1 MLPDDPADLI
11 AGKDYGSEGTAQR
24 YLCALLTNGPQYG
37 YHKSWPLSERGIRF
51 VARLYSR
58 AFGNPPADSPEFWN
72 EMNLLAV
79 NADDKQAVDYAF
91 LWRDVSFLVEL
102 KTLGGSHRPGQLA
115 EYLLRA
121 RHHNP
126 EKTIDLLYLT
136 QSMSAAS
143 PDPVPERCRYA
154 HITWSQALDIA
165 DHVWGASD
173 DPRELRCLVL
183 LREHLKG
190 QGALAALP
198 HRAQSK
204 STRRA
209 EPPADLPEEW
219 RRLIDHAVVLAE
231 RAAAGQRTAIDVPPE
246 LVADPAIR
254 GRLEQVKAEL
264 EKRIA
269 TSEELSEVK
278 VWRWSSSS
286 GGRAYTETGRLMGFE
301 LRLSP
306 PSN

>member
-1 MLPDDPADLI
+1 LI

-24 YLCALLTNGPQYG
+24 YLCALLINGPQYG
-37 YHKSWPLSERGIRF
+37 YHKSWPLSERGVRF
-51 VARLYSR
+51 VAGLYSR
-58 AFGNPPADSPEFWN
+58 AFGTAPADPPEFWN

-126 EKTIDLLYLT
+126 EKAIDLLYLT

-154 HITWSQALDIA
+154 HITWSQALDVA
-165 DHVWGASD
+165 DDVWGTSADS
-173 DPRELRCLVL
+173 RELRCLVL
-183 LREHLKG
+183 LRDHLQG

-198 HRAQSK
+198 VRAESK
-204 STRRA
+204 GTRRA
-209 EPPADLPEEW
+209 QPPADLPEVW
-219 RRLIDHAVVLAE
+219 RRLIDRAVVLAE
-231 RAAAGQRTAIDVPPE
+231 RAAAGQRAAIDVPAE
-246 LVADPAIR
+246 LVADPAIL
-254 GRLEQVKAEL
+254 GRLEQVKVEL
-264 EKRIA
+264 EKRITA
-269 TSEELSEVK
+269 SEELSGVK
-278 VWRWSSSS
+278 VWRWTSSS
-286 GGRAYTETGRLMGFE
+286 GGRAYTEAGGRVGLE

-306 PSN
+306 PSS